1 MLLTRERNL
10 LLESSIC
17 GHFTIHTQPLWLTEM
32 QSGDFAQA
40 SLEFVVYFDGLNEN
54 APHRL
59 LYLNAWFPVCGTVW
73 ES

>member
-1 MLLTRERNL
+1 MLRIRERNP

-17 GHFTIHTQPLWLTEM
+17 GHFTIHTQPLWLAEM

-40 SLEFVVYFDGLNEN
+40 SLEFVVYCDGWNEN

-59 LYLNAWFPVCGTVW
+59 LYLNTWSPVGGTVW

>member
-1 MLLTRERNL
+1 MLLTREKNP

-17 GHFTIHTQPLWLTEM
+17 GHFTIHTQALWLIEM

-40 SLEFVVYFDGLNEN
+40 SLEFVGYFDGLNEN
-54 APHRL
+54 GPHRL
-59 LYLNAWFPVCGTVW
+59 LYLNAWYPVGGTVW